1 MTSSRPDRR
10 GIAGRVGRVAA
21 TLVANGLI
29 YPLSKLMPRRR
40 DQWLFGHQDGA
51 FAGNCKFLFLWLHL
65 HRPDLRATWV
75 TSDPDVLRSLCQHGF
90 AACRKGGPSAI
101 WRSLRS
107 AVYCV
112 CHGPEDV
119 SLGLSGGAL
128 VVNLWHGVGL
138 KSLRLG
144 NPNSPAV
151 LYGGPS
157 ANWLTRTL
165 HLGPRLTPDVLV
177 TPSDFMQHHFS
188 SQFGL
193 PEERCPILGYPRL
206 DGNLDPSLTRQLGEL
221 PGSEPNALW
230 PDGVAEVYAYLPT
243 FRDTRREFLSD
254 AIPDFDR
261 LEAALE
267 KRNAILYLKPHRH
280 TALGAW
286 KPSER
291 IRLWPRGVDV
301 DASLPHL
308 SGLITDYSSVHYDY
322 IFHSAKGSILYMFD
336 EEEYTS
342 SDRLLLY
349 PLRENTAG
357 WRADNF
363 DELVRLIES
372 GEALNAVDDV
382 ARVRAKFWGEA
393 VGPASPRIVDH
404 VEQLLGAKGPTSG
417 GRGAGQLGSER
428 TPEDA
433 ASSRA
438 GQP

>member
-10 GIAGRVGRVAA
+10 GIAARVERVATA
-21 TLVANGLI
+21 LIANGLI
-29 YPLSKLMPRRR
+29 YPLSKLIPRRR

-51 FAGNCKFLFLWLHL
+51 FAGNCKFLFLWLRT
-65 HRPDLRATWV
+65 HRPDVRAVWV
-75 TSDPDVLRSLCQHGF
+75 TSDPAVLRFLTQQGLP
-90 AACRKGGPSAI
+90 ACRKGGARAI
-101 WRSLRS
+101 WTSVR
-107 AVYCV
+107 AGAFFV

-144 NPNSPAV
+144 NPSSPTV
-151 LYGGPS
+151 RYGS
-157 ANWLTRTL
+157 ASAGWLTRTL
-165 HLGPRLTPDVLV
+165 HLGPRQTPDVLV
-177 TPSDFMQHHFS
+177 TTSDFMQQHFS

-193 PEERCPILGYPRL
+193 PKERCPMLGYPRL
-206 DGNLDPSLTRQLGEL
+206 DSQLDAALTRQLNQL

-243 FRDTRREFLSD
+243 FRDSHRQFLSD

-267 KRNAILYLKPHRH
+267 SRNAILYLKPHRH
-280 TALGAW
+280 TDMGAW
-286 KPSER
+286 KQSER

-336 EEEYTS
+336 EDEYTS
-342 SDRLLLY
+342 SDRLLIY

-363 DELVRLIES
+363 DQLIRLIET
-372 GEALNAVDDV
+372 GQALAPNDDV

-393 VGPASPRIVDH
+393 AGPASPRIVDH
-404 VEQLLGAKGPTSG
+404 VERLLGGKKPSSG
-417 GRGAGQLGSER
+417 GRGAGHLGSER

-433 ASSRA
+433 TPDGA